1 MVVLGI
7 DTALRC
13 TGYGVIRMTSPTDA
27 AILDCGV
34 IRNPA
39 SIPHSECLRRL
50 AGGTRELV
58 SRFTPAGAAIEGAF
72 FQKNVKTAMILSMA
86 RGAVVVALA
95 EAGIPVWAYA
105 PRKAKQ
111 AVVGNGNAGKDQ
123 VAAILASL
131 FNLRSEDIV
140 LDATDALA
148 LALCHGRMAMHPNAE
163 LLLPKP
169 L

>member
-1 MVVLGI
+1 MVILGI

-13 TGYGVIRMTSPTDA
+13 TGYGAIRMVSPNDA
-27 AILDCGV
+27 LILDCGV

-39 SIPHSECLRRL
+39 SAPHSECLRRL

-58 SRFTPAGAAIEGAF
+58 ARFNPAAAVVEGAF
-72 FQKNVKTAMILSMA
+72 YQKNIKTAMILSMA
-86 RGAVVVALA
+86 RGAIVAALA
-95 EAGIPVWAYA
+95 EAGVPVWSYA

-111 AVVGNGNAGKDQ
+111 AVVGNGNAAKDQ
-123 VAAILASL
+123 VAAVLAAL
-131 FNLRSEDIV
+131 FRLRCEDIV

-148 LALCHGRMAMHPNAE
+148 LALCHGRMAMSPAADV
-163 LLLPKP
+163 LLDKP